1 MTTLKGRPDEHN
13 HRTRAPAAGDSL
25 AHAASP
31 VEQGMSPQSD
41 TPLAARQSAARGRGF
56 YRPTLPRTAAF
67 WSLAGVFCLLF
78 VAVAAPAPL

>member
-1 MTTLKGRPDEHN
+1 
-13 HRTRAPAAGDSL
+13 
-25 AHAASP
+25 
-31 VEQGMSPQSD
+31 MSPPSD
-41 TPLAARQSAARGRGF
+41 GPMVARPSTARGRGF